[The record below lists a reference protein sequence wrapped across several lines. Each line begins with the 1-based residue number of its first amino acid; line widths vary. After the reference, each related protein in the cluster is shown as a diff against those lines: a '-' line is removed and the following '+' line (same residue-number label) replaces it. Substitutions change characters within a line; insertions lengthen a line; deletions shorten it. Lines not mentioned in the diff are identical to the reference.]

1 MTLSNI
7 GVNLHYG
14 YRKGL
19 QPQRSIRARVL
30 LPSPVQP
37 SKASGIVTPVVNSS
51 PVTARLSRERIRA
64 AVHAALR

>member
-1 MTLSNI
+1 MCADC
-7 GVNLHYG
+7 NLHYG

-19 QPQRSIRARVL
+19 QPQGSIRARVL

-37 SKASGIVTPVVNSS
+37 SKASGIVTPVVIGSL
-51 PVTARLSRERIRA
+51 VTARLSRERIRA